1 MKPIITILL
10 SGFLFVST
18 FAQTVTI
25 AFRGNNQNR
34 NYRVLIDGSSYNSS
48 NATSTT
54 NNNGNGNGAGYQ
66 KTITVNNLLPGSHT
80 IAVYNNTNTTGK
92 GSLVYS
98 NSFQL
103 RSDYDMV
110 IAVNAGRIS
119 FSEKTA
125 EVADV
130 AKS

>member
-1 MKPIITILL
+1 MKPIITMLL

-34 NYRVLIDGSSYNSS
+34 NYRVLIDGSSYSSS

-54 NNNGNGNGAGYQ
+54 NDNGAGYQ

-80 IAVYNNTNTTGK
+80 IAVYDNTNTTGK

-103 RSDYDMV
+103 RSDYDM
-110 IAVNAGRIS
+110 S
-119 FSEKTA
+119 LQ
-125 EVADV
+125 
-130 AKS
+130 